1 MQPAPAGFVC
11 LVAILVAILIAEFPQ
26 PAPAGFVWVAAI
38 EIAE

>member
-11 LVAILVAILIAEFPQ
+11 LVVILIVEFPQ

-38 EIAE
+38 EIA

>member
-11 LVAILVAILIAEFPQ
+11 LVAILIAESPK
-26 PAPAGFVWVAAI
+26 PAPAGFVGVAAI